1 MADIEEKLWV
11 EKYRPQTLEQ
21 CILPSKT
28 RQIVQGFIDSGEI
41 PNLIFSGKAGMG
53 KTTLA
58 KVIAKQMDFDLL
70 FINGSLENG
79 IDILRNKIA
88 GFASSVSLTGNKHLV
103 LIDEADYLSVQC
115 QPGLRAF
122 MEQFSKNTRFI
133 FTMNYENKFIEPLRS
148 RCTTINFD
156 IPPEEKKAILINVL
170 KRIFSILKAEKIE
183 FDPKAVKDLVD
194 RFFPDIRKC
203 INELQTYS
211 SSGKIDKAI
220 MVAINHNNFT
230 PLIDALKQKN
240 FNDMRK
246 WVAENV
252 DLGYEDIFGYL
263 FRNYQQFLVPES
275 GPQMILTLAQ
285 YQYQA
290 AFAVDQELNT
300 AACMTDIMANCE
312 FK

>member
-1 MADIEEKLWV
+1 MANIEEGLWV
-11 EKYRPQTLEQ
+11 EKYRPSTLDQ
-21 CILPSKT
+21 CIIPSNT
-28 RQIVQGFIDSGEI
+28 RKIVDGFFRTGDI
-41 PNLIFSGKAGMG
+41 PNLIFSGKAGCG

-58 KVIAKQMDFDLL
+58 RVIAKQMDFDLL

-88 GFASSVSLTGNKHLV
+88 SFASSVSLSGNKHLV
-103 LIDEADYLSVQC
+103 LIDEADHLSVQC

-148 RCTTINFD
+148 RCMTINFD
-156 IPPEEKKAILINVL
+156 IPPEEKDQIMISVL
-170 KRIFSILKAEKIE
+170 KRIFAILKKENIQ
-183 FDPKAVKDLVD
+183 FDPKAVTQLVK

-203 INELQTYS
+203 LNELQSYS
-211 SSGKIDKAI
+211 STGQIDEAI
-220 MVAINHNNFT
+220 AIAIGHNNFT
-230 PLIDALKQKN
+230 ALIESLKTKN
-240 FNDMRK
+240 FPAMRK

-252 DLGYEDIFGYL
+252 DIGYEDIFGYL
-263 FRNYQQFLVPES
+263 FHNYQDFLVAES
-275 GPQMILTLAQ
+275 SPQLILTLAQ

-290 AFAVDQELNT
+290 PFVADQELNT
-300 AACMTDIMANCE
+300 AACMTEIMANCQ